1 MRRFGLLSL
10 VFATALTV
18 GCNQNPSNDTSKDT
32 SANPAGGSAVGTA
45 GTNNVTAGDR
55 DFVRDVAIANMAE
68 IDLATLALQQST
80 NADVKKFAQMMID
93 DHTKAGDQLK
103 SIASQNNIEVPA
115 QVDDQHQD
123 IHNTLA
129 EKKGVDFDAEYA
141 NKMADGHQDFVDK
154 LESRIDKKTVD
165 EWKSKTSGSA
175 DDATKPEVQGNASTV
190 LPEKSDNPITAA
202 INQWAADTYPTAQAH
217 LTAAKALDKNIKRR
231 TTD

>member
-10 VFATALTV
+10 VFATALAF
-18 GCNQNPSNDTSKDT
+18 GCSNKPNNDTS
-32 SANPAGGSAVGTA
+32 AAAPAGGSAVGTA

-55 DFVRDVAIANMAE
+55 DFVHDVAIANMAE
-68 IDLATLALQQST
+68 IDLARLALQQST

-93 DHTKAGDQLK
+93 DHTKAGDKLQ
-103 SIASQNNIEVPA
+103 SIASQDNIEVPT
-115 QVDDQHQD
+115 QVDDKHQD
-123 IHNTLA
+123 VRTKLA
-129 EKKGVDFDAEYA
+129 EKKGLDFDKEYA
-141 NKMADGHQDFVDK
+141 SQMVDGHQDFVDK

-175 DDATKPEVQGNASTV
+175 DDGTKPEVQGKAATV

-217 LTAAKALDKNIKRR
+217 LTAAKALDKEIKRR